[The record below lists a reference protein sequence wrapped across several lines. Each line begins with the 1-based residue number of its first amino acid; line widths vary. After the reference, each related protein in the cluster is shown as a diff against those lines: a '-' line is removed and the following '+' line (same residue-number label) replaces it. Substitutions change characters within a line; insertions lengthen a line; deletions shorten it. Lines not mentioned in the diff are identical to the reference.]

1 MALTSEDRVQGLVDL
16 VDRLSIFQRGR
27 VARSAA
33 GVVADREAARAA
45 KMVADLNAEELGRAC
60 GCDDLLVKC
69 VVYPLLCPV
78 LARLLAGGAD
88 ADGARRGGLSLLHV
102 AAIWDNEPAMRAL
115 LKKQADVAAVDE
127 LRRTPLHLAAHY
139 GGVAAAKLLLDFD
152 ASADV
157 NAESARGP
165 PLACARRRARD
176 DEGVARLLEED
187 WGAEAPAV
195 DECDAGDLPEE
206 DLMEEFAAIFDAREG
221 PRLERLKRNCAAA
234 ELETCG
240 APEPW
245 TCPGC
250 GNRTTDAPAA
260 HPDFDAVRVPVCGDC
275 AWMRD
280 QGTFDVGDDGNE
292 VFCRLCGEGGD
303 LLLCDTDGCS
313 RSHCAGCVD
322 RVTGRGAAAEASSHW
337 HCFQCDRASLEEAR
351 EKHRWPATFEGYE
364 ARLSKRAR
372 AMARKAWTL
381 LGDLS
386 NGAEARAVPCVG
398 RAERAPP
405 VKAFTY
411 VAAPVVP
418 RGGAVKP
425 VENAGCDCVG
435 SCGPRCPCV
444 CRGGEANAYG
454 ADGTLTNQRIGNF
467 VFECHAD
474 CNCRAAACRNRVVGA
489 GLKLPLEVFHTGTDK
504 GWGVRCRDKI
514 TKGTFVAAYGGEI
527 LTQDEA
533 EERGRKRGDEYFLD
547 CFAAPPPP
555 PRGAAVVSPGRGDGA
570 VPGAGWAA
578 PAPAAAPVTPPRGS
592 AAARDEFLVIDAK
605 WKGSVARF
613 FNHSCV
619 PNMRGATVY
628 VESDMPR
635 LAFFALK
642 DIRAGTELTW
652 DYKRTQNET
661 DGVPCLCGYA
671 NCREGLL

>member
-1 MALTSEDRVQGLVDL
+1 MDFVTSEDRVQGLVDL
-16 VDRLSIFQRGR
+16 VARWSIVQRRR
-27 VARSAA
+27 VAGKAA
-33 GVVADREAARAA
+33 GVVAGREAARAA
-45 KMVADLNAEELGRAC
+45 KMVADLNAEELERAC

-69 VVYPLLCPV
+69 AVYPLLCPV
-78 LARLLAGGAD
+78 LERLLEKGAK
-88 ADGARRGGLSLLHV
+88 ANGARRGGLSLLHV
-102 AAIWDNEPAMRAL
+102 AAIWDNDRAMRAL

-152 ASADV
+152 ASAD
-157 NAESARGP
+157 
-165 PLACARRRARD
+165 
-176 DEGVARLLEED
+176 
-187 WGAEAPAV
+187 GAEAPAV

-206 DLMEEFAAIFDAREG
+206 DLMEEFAAVFDAREG
-221 PRLERLKRNCAAA
+221 PRLKRLKRNRAAA

-260 HPDFDAVRVPVCGDC
+260 HPDFDAVRVPVCWEC
-275 AWMRD
+275 RWMRD

-292 VFCRLCGEGGD
+292 EFCRLCGEGGD

-313 RSHCAGCVD
+313 RSHCAGCVA
-322 RVTGRGAAAEASSHW
+322 RVTGRGVAAAESSVW

-351 EKHRWPATFEGYE
+351 VAHQWDAIFEAYE

-381 LGDLS
+381 VGDLS
-386 NGAEARAVPCVG
+386 NGDEARAVPCVG

-405 VKAFTY
+405 VKVFEYA
-411 VAAPVVP
+411 AAPVVP
-418 RGGAVKP
+418 PGGAVKP

-467 VFECHAD
+467 VFECHDD

-533 EERGRKRGDEYFLD
+533 EERGRKRGAEYFLD
-547 CFAAPPPP
+547 CAAPPPQ
-555 PRGAAVVSPGRGDGA
+555 PRAAAVV
-570 VPGAGWAA
+570 
-578 PAPAAAPVTPPRGS
+578 
-592 AAARDEFLVIDAK
+592 
-605 WKGSVARF
+605 
-613 FNHSCV
+613 CV

-642 DIRAGTELTW
+642 DIRKGTELTW

>member
-1 MALTSEDRVQGLVDL
+1 MALTSPEDRVQWLVDL
-16 VDRLSIFQRGR
+16 VALLSIFLRRR
-27 VARSAA
+27 VAGSAV
-33 GVVADREAARAA
+33 GVKAEREAARAA
-45 KMVADLNAEELGRAC
+45 KMVADLNAEELERAC

-69 VVYPLLCPV
+69 AVYPLLCPV
-78 LARLLAGGAD
+78 LARLLEKGAK
-88 ADGARRGGLSLLHV
+88 ANGARRGGLSLLHV

-115 LKKQADVAAVDE
+115 LKKQADVTAVDE

-139 GGVAAAKLLLDFD
+139 GGVAAAKLLLD

-176 DEGVARLLEED
+176 DEGVAAVLEA

-206 DLMEEFAAIFDAREG
+206 DLMEEFAAVFDAREG
-221 PRLERLKRNCAAA
+221 PRLKREKRNRAAA
-234 ELETCG
+234 EGQTCG

-260 HPDFDAVRVPVCGDC
+260 HPDFDAVRVPVCRDC
-275 AWMRD
+275 AWMRN

-313 RSHCAGCVD
+313 RSHCAGCVE
-322 RVTGRGAAAEASSHW
+322 RVTGRGAAAEASSVW

-351 EKHRWPATFEGYE
+351 EKRKWDDVFEAHE
-364 ARLSKRAR
+364 ARVTNRAR
-372 AMARKAWTL
+372 ATALKAWTL
-381 LGDLS
+381 LRDISG
-386 NGAEARAVPCVG
+386 GAEARAVPCVG

-425 VENAGCDCVG
+425 VKNAGCDCVG

-454 ADGTLTNQRIGNF
+454 ADGTLTNQRIGTY
-467 VFECHAD
+467 VYECHDD

-504 GWGVRCRDKI
+504 GWGVRCGVDI

-547 CFAAPPPP
+547 CFAAPPQT
-555 PRGAAVVSPGRGDGA
+555 PRAAVVVSPGRDDLA

-592 AAARDEFLVIDAK
+592 AAARNEFLVIDAK
-605 WKGSVARF
+605 WNGSVARF
-613 FNHSCV
+613 FNHSCA

-635 LAFFALK
+635 FSFFALK
-642 DIRAGTELTW
+642 DIRKGKELTW
-652 DYKRTQNET
+652 DYKRNIDEAN
-661 DGVPCLCGYA
+661 GVPCLCNSP
-671 NCREGLL
+671 NCRKALL

>member
-1 MALTSEDRVQGLVDL
+1 MDFVTSEDRVQGLVDL
-16 VDRLSIFQRGR
+16 VARWSISQRRR
-27 VARSAA
+27 VAGSAV
-33 GVVADREAARAA
+33 GVVAGREAARAA
-45 KMVADLNAEELGRAC
+45 KMVADLNAEELERAC

-69 VVYPLLCPV
+69 AVYPLLCPV
-78 LARLLAGGAD
+78 LERLLEKGAK
-88 ADGARRGGLSLLHV
+88 ANGARRGGLSLLHV

-115 LKKQADVAAVDE
+115 LKKQADVAA
-127 LRRTPLHLAAHY
+127 
-139 GGVAAAKLLLDFD
+139 
-152 ASADV
+152 
-157 NAESARGP
+157 
-165 PLACARRRARD
+165 
-176 DEGVARLLEED
+176 
-187 WGAEAPAV
+187 
-195 DECDAGDLPEE
+195 
-206 DLMEEFAAIFDAREG
+206 G
-221 PRLERLKRNCAAA
+221 PRLKRLKRNRAAA

-260 HPDFDAVRVPVCGDC
+260 HPDFDAVRVPVCWEC
-275 AWMRD
+275 RWMRD

-292 VFCRLCGEGGD
+292 EFCRLCGEGGD

-313 RSHCAGCVD
+313 RSHCAGCVE
-322 RVTGRGAAAEASSHW
+322 RVTGRGAAAAESSVW

-351 EKHRWPATFEGYE
+351 VAHQWDAIFEAYE

-381 LGDLS
+381 VGDLS
-386 NGAEARAVPCVG
+386 NGAQARAVPCVG

-405 VKAFTY
+405 VKVFEYEAK
-411 VAAPVVP
+411 PVVP

-425 VENAGCDCVG
+425 VENAGCDC
-435 SCGPRCPCV
+435 
-444 CRGGEANAYG
+444 
-454 ADGTLTNQRIGNF
+454 RIGNF
-467 VFECHAD
+467 VFECHDD

-547 CFAAPPPP
+547 CRAPPPQ
-555 PRGAAVVSPGRGDGA
+555 RAAAVVSRGA
-570 VPGAGWAA
+570 ATAPSRA
-578 PAPAAAPVTPPRGS
+578 PAGRPRRPRRRRDAAAALRPRATSSSSSTPSGK
-592 AAARDEFLVIDAK
+592 A
-605 WKGSVARF
+605 VARF

-642 DIRAGTELTW
+642 DIRKGTELTW

-671 NCREGLL
+671 NCREGRSEPPRPCCCCC

>member
-1 MALTSEDRVQGLVDL
+1 
-16 VDRLSIFQRGR
+16 
-27 VARSAA
+27 
-33 GVVADREAARAA
+33 
-45 KMVADLNAEELGRAC
+45 
-60 GCDDLLVKC
+60 
-69 VVYPLLCPV
+69 
-78 LARLLAGGAD
+78 
-88 ADGARRGGLSLLHV
+88 
-102 AAIWDNEPAMRAL
+102 
-115 LKKQADVAAVDE
+115 
-127 LRRTPLHLAAHY
+127 
-139 GGVAAAKLLLDFD
+139 
-152 ASADV
+152 
-157 NAESARGP
+157 
-165 PLACARRRARD
+165 
-176 DEGVARLLEED
+176 
-187 WGAEAPAV
+187 
-195 DECDAGDLPEE
+195 
-206 DLMEEFAAIFDAREG
+206 
-221 PRLERLKRNCAAA
+221 
-234 ELETCG
+234 
-240 APEPW
+240 
-245 TCPGC
+245 
-250 GNRTTDAPAA
+250 
-260 HPDFDAVRVPVCGDC
+260 
-275 AWMRD
+275 
-280 QGTFDVGDDGNE
+280 
-292 VFCRLCGEGGD
+292 
-303 LLLCDTDGCS
+303 
-313 RSHCAGCVD
+313 
-322 RVTGRGAAAEASSHW
+322 
-337 HCFQCDRASLEEAR
+337 
-351 EKHRWPATFEGYE
+351 
-364 ARLSKRAR
+364 
-372 AMARKAWTL
+372 MARKAWTL
-381 LGDLS
+381 VGDLS

-405 VKAFTY
+405 VKVFEYEAK
-411 VAAPVVP
+411 PVVP

-467 VFECHAD
+467 VFECHDD

-547 CFAAPPPP
+547 CFAAPPPQ
-555 PRGAAVVSPGRGDGA
+555 PR
-570 VPGAGWAA
+570 
-578 PAPAAAPVTPPRGS
+578 AAA
-592 AAARDEFLVIDAK
+592 FLVIDAK

-642 DIRAGTELTW
+642 DIRKGTELTW

>member
-16 VDRLSIFQRGR
+16 VARLSIFPRGR

-33 GVVADREAARAA
+33 GVDADREATRAA
-45 KMVADLNAEELGRAC
+45 ALVADLNAEELERAC

-69 VVYPLLCPV
+69 AVYPLLCPV
-78 LARLLAGGAD
+78 LERLLEKGAK
-88 ADGARRGGLSLLHV
+88 ANGARRGGLSLLHV

-139 GGVAAAKLLLDFD
+139 GGVAAAKLLLD
-152 ASADV
+152 AGADP

-176 DEGVARLLEED
+176 DEGVAAVLEAR
-187 WGAEAPAV
+187 GAEAPTV
-195 DECDAGDLPEE
+195 DECADGDLPEE
-206 DLMEEFAAIFDAREG
+206 DLMEEFAAVFDAREG
-221 PRLERLKRNCAAA
+221 PRLKRLKRNRAAA

-260 HPDFDAVRVPVCGDC
+260 HPDFDAVRVPVCWEC
-275 AWMRD
+275 RWMRD

-292 VFCRLCGEGGD
+292 EFCRLCGEGGD

-313 RSHCAGCVD
+313 RSHCAGCVE
-322 RVTGRGAAAEASSHW
+322 RVTGRGAAAAESSVW

-351 EKHRWPATFEGYE
+351 VAHQWDAIFEAYE

-381 LGDLS
+381 VGDLS

-405 VKAFTY
+405 VKVFEY
-411 VAAPVVP
+411 VAKPVVP

-444 CRGGEANAYG
+444 CRGGEANA
-454 ADGTLTNQRIGNF
+454 
-467 VFECHAD
+467 
-474 CNCRAAACRNRVVGA
+474 
-489 GLKLPLEVFHTGTDK
+489 
-504 GWGVRCRDKI
+504 
-514 TKGTFVAAYGGEI
+514 
-527 LTQDEA
+527 
-533 EERGRKRGDEYFLD
+533 
-547 CFAAPPPP
+547 
-555 PRGAAVVSPGRGDGA
+555 
-570 VPGAGWAA
+570 
-578 PAPAAAPVTPPRGS
+578 
-592 AAARDEFLVIDAK
+592 
-605 WKGSVARF
+605 
-613 FNHSCV
+613 
-619 PNMRGATVY
+619 
-628 VESDMPR
+628 
-635 LAFFALK
+635 
-642 DIRAGTELTW
+642 
-652 DYKRTQNET
+652 
-661 DGVPCLCGYA
+661 
-671 NCREGLL
+671 

>member
-1 MALTSEDRVQGLVDL
+1 MAFLTSPEDRVQGLVDL
-16 VDRLSIFQRGR
+16 VARWSICQRRR
-27 VARSAA
+27 VAGSAV
-33 GVVADREAARAA
+33 GVVAGREAARAA
-45 KMVADLNAEELGRAC
+45 KMVADLNAEELERAC

-69 VVYPLLCPV
+69 AVYPCCAPCSS
-78 LARLLAGGAD
+78 GSSKGAK
-88 ADGARRGGLSLLHV
+88 ANGARRGGLSLLHV
-102 AAIWDNEPAMRAL
+102 AAIWDNDARAL

-139 GGVAAAKLLLDFD
+139 GGVAAAKLLLDFN

-176 DEGVARLLEED
+176 DEGVAAFLESR
-187 WGAEAPAV
+187 GAEAPAV
-195 DECDAGDLPEE
+195 DECADGDLPEE
-206 DLMEEFAAIFDAREG
+206 DLMEEFAAVFDAREG
-221 PRLERLKRNCAAA
+221 PRLKRLKRNRAAA

-250 GNRTTDAPAA
+250 GNRTTDAPRRTRTLTRSAC
-260 HPDFDAVRVPVCGDC
+260 PLRPGVP
-275 AWMRD
+275 
-280 QGTFDVGDDGNE
+280 
-292 VFCRLCGEGGD
+292 
-303 LLLCDTDGCS
+303 
-313 RSHCAGCVD
+313 
-322 RVTGRGAAAEASSHW
+322 RGARVAHQWDAIFEA
-337 HCFQCDRASLEEAR
+337 
-351 EKHRWPATFEGYE
+351 YE

-372 AMARKAWTL
+372 WRGRRGRSSATSRAAR
-381 LGDLS
+381 S
-386 NGAEARAVPCVG
+386 AVPCVG

-405 VKAFTY
+405 VKVFEYEAK
-411 VAAPVVP
+411 PVVP

-435 SCGPRCPCV
+435 SCGRGARA

-467 VFECHAD
+467 VFECHDD

-547 CFAAPPPP
+547 FAAPPPQ
-555 PRGAAVVSPGRGDGA
+555 RAAAVVSPGRGDGA

-578 PAPAAAPVTPPRGS
+578 PAPAAAP
-592 AAARDEFLVIDAK
+592 
-605 WKGSVARF
+605 
-613 FNHSCV
+613 
-619 PNMRGATVY
+619 
-628 VESDMPR
+628 
-635 LAFFALK
+635 
-642 DIRAGTELTW
+642 
-652 DYKRTQNET
+652 
-661 DGVPCLCGYA
+661 
-671 NCREGLL
+671 